1 MGSSA
6 QPHSYYVGER
16 VEAVMGSRGLVVG
29 GSIMAEN
36 EDGTYAVEF
45 DNGYE
50 YDSLDGSKLAPEV
63 SQQEELQV
71 GGEGAMGNKSCAA
84 AAHRRHETH
93 VPRTS

>member
-1 MGSSA
+1 MASTTGSA
-6 QPHSYYVGER
+6 QPHVYYVGER

-29 GSIMAEN
+29 GSVVAEN

-71 GGEGAMGNKSCAA
+71 CAF
-84 AAHRRHETH
+84 
-93 VPRTS
+93 VWVDG